1 MVLAFISF
9 IAGFPDSTLSS
20 SIRAYLPSAAT
31 FVASDAVP
39 YSIRALVAQVAPY
52 GGYFQPAGWYFFSV
66 LLGLHI
72 VEAMYTT
79 LLCWWYVDNPITAV
93 SPILFSFST
102 VTDSS
107 FDRFCTSLQRF
118 SQAITSGETFGDG

>member
-9 IAGFPDSTLSS
+9 IAGFPGSTLSS

-52 GGYFQPAGWYFFSV
+52 GAYFQTAGWYFFTV

-72 VEAMYTT
+72 VEALYAA

-93 SPILFSFST
+93 SPFLSSIST
-102 VTDSS
+102 VTDPSS
-107 FDRFCTSLQRF
+107 IRFCTSLQRF
-118 SQAITSGETFGDG
+118 SQATTSGGIYGGE